1 MNGRTFSQIH
11 PKREKKKKKPAT
23 TAPESDHPGFSGVK
37 SAGVTL
43 RFTTGVSLFFGRA
56 QKHATPTLGV
66 DGYL

>member
-1 MNGRTFSQIH
+1 MVGHF
-11 PKREKKKKKPAT
+11 PKFIPSEKKKKKPAT
-23 TAPESDHPGFSGVK
+23 TAPESDRSDFSGVK

-43 RFTTGVSLFFGRA
+43 RFTTEVSLFFGRA